1 MWDIFQNI
9 GNKIAKLTIQNKLVY
24 YEAIGVILSAIKKE
38 DVLLE
43 AIKVALNQLITG
55 WKSFIASVD
64 VNPDKLKLDDTLL
77 NISFFIN
84 VNERLNGC
92 IQDRYTVVFDV
103 IFNEM
108 VVIYNFYTNSC
119 QAEYAQ
125 NRTCISF
132 YNFKKMRAVK
142 RDILRMF
149 TVFIEH
155 TKDKQTIAAKYL
167 PSLFNMLKDYKQEPE
182 VLREPELIL
191 LFSKVID
198 VFENVVAG
206 DIPSILECIFG
217 STLDLISKDFSS
229 YPDHRVNFFI
239 FLKTVVEKC
248 FQALLNIPQ
257 EQLETVINCMIWSI
271 KHDLASIYEVGL
283 ESLYAL
289 IQVSSY

>member
-1 MWDIFQNI
+1 M
-9 GNKIAKLTIQNKLVY
+9 
-24 YEAIGVILSAIKKE
+24 
-38 DVLLE
+38 DVSPE
-43 AIKVALNQLITG
+43 
-55 WKSFIASVD
+55 
-64 VNPDKLKLDDTLL
+64 KLKLDDTLL

-92 IQDRYTVVFDV
+92 IKERYTVVFDV

-108 VVIYNFYTNSC
+108 TVIYNFYTRTC
-119 QAEYAQ
+119 QAEFAQ
-125 NRTCISF
+125 NQVCLNY

-149 TVFIEH
+149 TVFVEH
-155 TKDKQTIAAKYL
+155 TKDKQIVAVKYL
-167 PSLFNMLKDYKQEPE
+167 PSLFNMLKDYRQEPE

-198 VFENVVAG
+198 VFENVVAN

-217 STLDLISKDFSS
+217 ATLDLISKDFSS

-271 KHDLASIYEVGL
+271 KHELGSIYEVGL
-283 ESLYAL
+283 ESLHAL
-289 IQVSSY
+289 IQVGFSSPSRK